1 MYTSNAR
8 FIYELLQ
15 NADDNH
21 YSQARA
27 AGDEP
32 YVSFNVHHDKLVME
46 CNEDGF
52 TEENIKAL
60 CDIGKSSK
68 SGAQGYIGEKGIG
81 FKSTFMAASKV
92 QIQSGPFSFYFQ
104 HRQGD
109 SGMGMIT
116 PFWFE
121 PEEDLPSSMTRITL
135 YFYDNEEV
143 ETQRR
148 ERNNITRQLWGL
160 QGTILLFLKNLRN
173 INITEFNQDGN
184 LTRSRKIAM
193 VKDTPSGWVQL
204 NSAEYVDTITIVNSQ
219 KFHITSHLA
228 EGLAKNENRTY
239 TKAEEDTKAYSTA
252 EVVLAFPL
260 DHENNPI
267 IEAQELFAFMPVRKI
282 GFNVSY
288 PAPSLRRHLLTLEP
302 VFDPGRFCHTG
313 KPTGYCH
320 YVGEKHRTTKINWGC
335 LCEKRTAALHAS

>member
-32 YVSFNVHHDKLVME
+32 YVSFSVYHDMLVME

-52 TEENIKAL
+52 TEENLKAL

-92 QIQSGPFSFYFQ
+92 QIQSGAFSFYFQ
-104 HRQGD
+104 HHQGD

-116 PFWFE
+116 PIWFE
-121 PEEDLPSSMTRITL
+121 PKEDLPSSMTRITL
-135 YFYDNEEV
+135 YFYDSEEV
-143 ETQRR
+143 EYPQR
-148 ERNNITRQLWGL
+148 ERNNINRQLWGL

-173 INITEFNQDGN
+173 IKITEFSRDGN
-184 LTRSRKIAM
+184 LTRSRKITM
-193 VKDTPSGWVQL
+193 VKDVPGGFIQL
-204 NSAEYVDTITIVNSQ
+204 NNTEYEGTVTIVTSH
-219 KFHITSHLA
+219 KFHVTSHLA

-239 TKAEEDTKAYSTA
+239 TKAEEETKAYSTA
-252 EVVLAFPL
+252 DVVLAFPL
-260 DHENNPI
+260 DDKNNPV

-282 GFNVSY
+282 GFNVS
-288 PAPSLRRHLLTLEP
+288 
-302 VFDPGRFCHTG
+302 
-313 KPTGYCH
+313 
-320 YVGEKHRTTKINWGC
+320 
-335 LCEKRTAALHAS
+335 